1 MTRVAPR
8 TSRIVRAAALIS
20 AMAFVAPTTAP
31 RVALYAQSAQSA
43 QGVAPDSFVVQRIAD
58 GMYAFVRREPP
69 AMALNSNSV
78 AIVTDSDV
86 IVVDAEFTAAA
97 ARGVIA
103 ALRHITS
110 KPVTYVVNTHWH
122 DDHTAGDRAYLDAY
136 PNAHVIAQV
145 NTASAMR
152 TIAVAN
158 RTVQLEQGPA
168 AVARIRHLVTVDSTL
183 AGGRLSAPERA
194 SYLTTIALF
203 DEYVHEAPTFR
214 AVFPDVTFDDTLT
227 LVRTFA
233 GRARTI
239 ELHYYGRGNTE
250 GDAVVFLPRERILVA
265 GDLVVAPVPLCFNSH
280 PREWIAALNR
290 LLALRP
296 AVIVPGHGP
305 VMTDVTYMTRVRDLL
320 VAAVAATDSARARGL
335 TLVQTHAAVQLASF
349 RTTFAGSDPLV
360 NSLWNSWT
368 LQPLVS
374 AAYTDTLLVPLA
386 RPTGRR

>member
-1 MTRVAPR
+1 MSRFAPP
-8 TSRIVRAAALIS
+8 TDRIARAAALIS
-20 AMAFVAPTTAP
+20 VMAFVVPTTAP
-31 RVALYAQSAQSA
+31 RVTQYAQSAQSA
-43 QGVAPDSFVVQRIAD
+43 QGVAPDSFVVQRVAD
-58 GMYAFVRREPP
+58 GVYAFVRREPP

-78 AIVTDSDV
+78 AIVSDSDV
-86 IVVDAEFTAAA
+86 IVVDAEFTATA

-152 TIAVAN
+152 TVAVAN
-158 RTVQLEQGPA
+158 RRVQLEQGPA
-168 AVARIRHLVTVDSTL
+168 ALARIRHLVAVDSTI

-194 SYLTTIALF
+194 SYRTAIALF
-203 DEYVHEAPTFR
+203 EEYVHDAPTFR

-296 AVIVPGHGP
+296 AVVVPGHGP
-305 VMTDVTYMTRVRDLL
+305 VMTDVTYMRRVRDLL
-320 VAAVAATDSARARGL
+320 VAAVASTDSARARGL
-335 TLVQTHAAVQLASF
+335 TLVQTRAAVQLASF
-349 RTTFAGSDPLV
+349 RAAFAGSDPLAKA
-360 NSLWNSWT
+360 LWNSWT
-368 LQPLVS
+368 LQPLLT
-374 AAYTDTLLVPLA
+374 AAYTDTLPLPLA
-386 RPTGRR
+386 RPIGRG

>member
-1 MTRVAPR
+1 MPRFAPR

-20 AMAFVAPTTAP
+20 GMMALL
-31 RVALYAQSAQSA
+31 ALPATPHAAAQA
-43 QGVAPDSFVVQRIAD
+43 QGTSPDSFVVQRVAN
-58 GMYAFVRREPP
+58 GVYAFVRREPP

-103 ALRHITS
+103 ALRRITS

-122 DDHTAGDRAYLDAY
+122 DDHTAGDRAYLDAF
-136 PNAHVIAQV
+136 PGVHVIAQR
-145 NTASAMR
+145 NTANAMR

-158 RTVQLEQGPA
+158 RKVQLEQGPA
-168 AVARIRHLVTVDSTL
+168 AVARIRHLVDVDSTV

-203 DEYVHEAPTFR
+203 DAYVHEAPTFR

-227 LVRTFA
+227 LSRTFA

-239 ELHYYGRGNTE
+239 ELHYYGRGNTD

-280 PREWIAALNR
+280 PREWIAVLNR

-305 VMTDVTYMTRVRDLL
+305 VMTDVTYTTRVRDLL
-320 VAAVAATDSARARGL
+320 VAAVASADSARARGL
-335 TLVQTHAAVQLASF
+335 TLPQTRAAVQLAPF
-349 RTTFAGSDPLV
+349 RARFAGSDPLV
-360 NSLWNSWT
+360 NALWSSWT
-368 LQPLVS
+368 LQPLLT
-374 AAYTDTLLVPLA
+374 AAYADTLPLA